1 MKKIFYIAL
10 IILLAACKKD
20 PYVAEGAYINP
31 PKDTVS
37 FGYRVTDMY
46 FTDTNLKETH
56 FSFKL
61 DTGIG
66 YAWEEILIQYD
77 KTGITKQY
85 IPEYTNYRI
94 VKLNDMS
101 SVGEDIDI
109 AYTQV
114 GEAKRSLISTI
125 KYRRLQNPI
134 AIQFVYNAD
143 TGFVQQILKRQLTSG
158 GELGAIQ
165 DQYDF
170 CLATNL
176 GDCNGSAQNESYQ
189 YASDFNSLRY
199 CNELLPFILLLSKPD
214 FQELEDISS
223 ILPYYFSQN
232 LPQSSILYKKGVYQY
247 GLNKKEPT
255 FLYFKPLNS
264 LRSEGFQFSMRIY

>member
-1 MKKIFYIAL
+1 MKIYIYIFIAL
-10 IILLAACKKD
+10 ALVACKKD
-20 PYVAEGAYINP
+20 SYSPVATYINP

-56 FSFKL
+56 FTFKL

-66 YAWEEILIQYD
+66 YTWQEIIVEYE
-77 KTGITKQY
+77 KTGITKLY
-85 IPEYTNYRI
+85 IPEYANYRI

-101 SVGEDIDI
+101 SVGEDIEI
-109 AYTQV
+109 AYKQV
-114 GEAKRSLISTI
+114 GEAKRTLISTI

-143 TGFVQQILKRQLTSG
+143 SGVVQQILKRQLSAG
-158 GELGAIQ
+158 GDLGAIQ

-170 CLATNL
+170 CLNTNL
-176 GDCNGSAQNESYQ
+176 GACIGSSQNESYQ
-189 YASDFNSLRY
+189 YSPDFNSLRY

-214 FQELEDISS
+214 FQELENISS

-232 LPQSSILYKKGVYQY
+232 LPQTSILYQKGVYQY
-247 GLNKKEPT
+247 GLFKKEPT
-255 FLYFKPLNS
+255 FLYFKPFQS
-264 LRSEGFQFSMRIY
+264 LRSEGFQFSMRVY